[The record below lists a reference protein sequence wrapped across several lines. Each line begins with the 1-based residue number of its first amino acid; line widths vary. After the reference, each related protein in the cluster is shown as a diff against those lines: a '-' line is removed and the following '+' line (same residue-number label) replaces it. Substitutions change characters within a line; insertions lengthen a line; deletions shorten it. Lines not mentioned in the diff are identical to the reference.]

1 MATSVKNLL
10 HIFFQEQNWK
20 LTLLTEWPTIAGTLH
35 DKMRIEKITEETLF
49 IGVYQSSWLQELYL
63 LSHVLKKSINDHLGR
78 PYIKQLR
85 FKHVTPTVLK
95 NHEASKSP
103 VKKEIILQ
111 PICLSTKEQY
121 ALTKIKDEALKQAL
135 HNFLSRCHYQKVSQ

>member
-1 MATSVKNLL
+1 MATSVKNIL
-10 HIFFQEQNWK
+10 HVFFQEQNWK

-35 DKMRIEKITEETLF
+35 DKMRIEKIAEDTLF

-63 LSHVLKKSINDHLGR
+63 LSHVLKKSINDHLGHT
-78 PYIKQLR
+78 YIKQLR
-85 FKHVTPTVLK
+85 FKHVTPTVFK
-95 NHEASKSP
+95 NHEAAKSP
-103 VKKEIILQ
+103 VKKEVELK

-121 ALTKIKDEALKQAL
+121 ALTKIKDEELKQAL